1 MPNDN
6 SRNKHT
12 QIVQVLLQAPEAKKR
27 ARRRRPAPRVTEE
40 EAVPQLSPFSGY
52 SQVYPSFTP
61 GVPSFSPSIDIS
73 TTAQVPDFAPVLTSA
88 PAPAPE
94 PEKPKSKLKGIVKG
108 IGRGIG
114 AVLETIGELPPPTP
128 QPTPGIAPIMP
139 PPVMPVPE
147 PVPEIVPAQPE
158 AKPARPAQP
167 AQPAR
172 QGEPQNVAD
181 LTAEERQ
188 AYDYFTIKRLKEAL
202 KADLG
207 YRERDLRGKNKLQ
220 LFNMFMRGIAE

>member
-27 ARRRRPAPRVTEE
+27 AHRRRPAPRVTEE
-40 EAVPQLSPFSGY
+40 EAVPQLSPFAGY

-61 GVPSFSPSIDIS
+61 GVPTFSPSIDIS
-73 TTAQVPDFAPVLTSA
+73 TTAQVPTPEPVPV
-88 PAPAPE
+88 PAPA

-114 AVLETIGELPPPTP
+114 AALEAIGELP
-128 QPTPGIAPIMP
+128 QPTPGITPIMP
-139 PPVMPVPE
+139 PPVQPVE
-147 PVPEIVPAQPE
+147 PVPEIVPAQPVE
-158 AKPARPAQP
+158 PVLAQPKPERPERPAQP
-167 AQPAR
+167 ER

-181 LTAEERQ
+181 LTPEERR
-188 AYDYFTIKRLKEAL
+188 AYDYFTKQRLIDAL
-202 KADLG
+202 KDDLG
-207 YRERDLRGKNKLQ
+207 YMSRDVRGKNKLQ
-220 LFNMFMRGIAE
+220 LFNMYMRGIAQ